1 MIQLLVSQALACGGL
16 FCSAPT
22 LPVDQ
27 TGERIVFA
35 IDENAGKIEMH
46 TQIAYEGP
54 ADKFAWLVP
63 VPEVPELFL
72 STEALFTFLDRNTAP
87 IFNLTQICDCCGF
100 PGAGGGVDTD
110 FAADSGFG
118 GEPPVTVIATA
129 TVGPYETVT
138 LQATSSQVLLDWLNN
153 NQYYI
158 PGDVGPFLDP
168 YVAAGSYI
176 VALRLQKDRSIG
188 ELAPIGL
195 TYAGTTPTI
204 PLTMTAVAATPDMSL
219 IPWVLGSGRAVPE
232 NYLHVVINEL
242 AIDWWTAGS
251 NYSDVVGRAADLAGG
266 QAFATDFAGLTTNL
280 RDILV
285 WDGRFRVNDLRATTN
300 SRELWSAIL
309 QQGFVVDDRL
319 TALMRRFFPDSDAV
333 LADIGGGG
341 RDSGSWGR
349 DYDCDEEGELGC
361 EPAATGAAVDALVAE
376 VIEPLQRA
384 NDLFDRFVYIT
395 RLTSS
400 ASPAEMTVDP
410 RFVINQG
417 MPEVP
422 QTRSATFQIG
432 DCDEDGYNRLTLA
445 DGRWVDIPDE
455 ATLSSLSLTPS
466 QYLANAFGDL
476 PVERIEI
483 TGRSGD
489 PVLVVDEAP
498 QIDDIRD
505 TLPGGAP
512 PAEDVDVPGGGSSAT
527 TSRCGCDGVGGGAW
541 ASAAL
546 ALVALRRRRGVQ
558 AR

>member
-1 MIQLLVSQALACGGL
+1 MIHLLVSQALACGGL

-87 IFNLTQICDCCGF
+87 IFNLSQICECCDF
-100 PGAGGGVDTD
+100 PSAGGANDTD
-110 FAADSGFG
+110 AAFDTGAG

-153 NQYYI
+153 NQYFI

-176 VALRLQKDRSIG
+176 LALRLQKDRSIG

-232 NYLHVVINEL
+232 NYLHVVINEF

-266 QAFATDFAGLTTNL
+266 QAFATDFAGTTNFL
-280 RDILV
+280 RGGIV
-285 WDGRFRVNDLRATTN
+285 WQGRFRVNDLRASTN
-300 SRELWSAIL
+300 LRELWSAIL

-333 LADIGGGG
+333 LTDIGGGG

-361 EPAATGAAVDALVAE
+361 EAVSTDAAVDALVAE
-376 VIEPLQRA
+376 VITPLQRA
-384 NDLFDRFVYIT
+384 NDLFDRFPHIT

-410 RFVINQG
+410 RFVINRG

-422 QTRSATFQIG
+422 QTRSATVQVG

-445 DGRWVDIPDE
+445 DGRWVDLPDE
-455 ATLSSLSLTPS
+455 AVLSSLGLTPS
-466 QYLANAFGDL
+466 QYLANSFGDI
-476 PVERIEI
+476 PAERIEI

-489 PVLVVDEAP
+489 PVLVVDEGP
-498 QIDDIRD
+498 RIDDIRD
-505 TLPGGAP
+505 GLPGGEAP
-512 PAEDVDVPGGGSSAT
+512 PSELDGPGSA
-527 TSRCGCDGVGGGAW
+527 SCGCDGAGGGPSAVGGLVMV
-541 ASAAL
+541 AL
-546 ALVALRRRRGVQ
+546 LRRRRPT
-558 AR
+558 